1 MESIFEKRLTVTPDY
16 CDASGVRAYVAL
28 AARFRPGAHHQIVHQ
43 VRALKEIDARVDR
56 EPEFTLFRHRAA
68 ADAQHLRVLRC
79 DALKNR
85 KRRQRRQRA
94 RRVIPPL
101 FAFPAQRRGQCA

>member
-1 MESIFEKRLTVTPDY
+1 MR
-16 CDASGVRAYVAL
+16 
-28 AARFRPGAHHQIVHQ
+28 HQ

-94 RRVIPPL
+94 RRVTVVGRDGKTFFKNAL
-101 FAFPAQRRGQCA
+101 HAVLL

>member
-1 MESIFEKRLTVTPDY
+1 M
-16 CDASGVRAYVAL
+16 
-28 AARFRPGAHHQIVHQ
+28 
-43 VRALKEIDARVDR
+43 DR

-94 RRVIPPL
+94 RRVTVVGRDGKT
-101 FAFPAQRRGQCA
+101 FFKNAFHAVLL